1 MKTIELASVPTG
13 ESSVVHRFEAA
24 GLGAAPFRFTGEVS
38 EQTYCACPGAPV
50 QPGST
55 CDYCGTGIRYEFW
68 IVSAD
73 GRRSKVGCDC
83 IRKSDDAG
91 LVRAISS
98 AEARLR
104 RAKSAARRK
113 ANLEKKAAD
122 TAAQLERLPAV
133 SGTLAAQPH
142 PVPAHAAAGRTA
154 LDYVRWLVD
163 FGYRDK
169 AAAVI
174 GGVA

>member
-1 MKTIELASVPTG
+1 MKSIELASVPTG
-13 ESSVVHRFEAA
+13 ESAVIHRFEAA
-24 GLGAAPFRFTGEVS
+24 GLGAAPFRFTGETT
-38 EQTYCACPGAPV
+38 EKTYQACHGAPV

-55 CDYCGTGIRYEFW
+55 CDSCGTCIRYEFW

-73 GRRSKVGCDC
+73 GRRSKVGSDC

-113 ANLEKKAAD
+113 AAWEKKAAF
-122 TAAQLERLPAV
+122 TAAQLERLSSVAA
-133 SGTLAAQPH
+133 TLAAQPH
-142 PVPAHAAAGRTA
+142 PVPAHAADGLTA